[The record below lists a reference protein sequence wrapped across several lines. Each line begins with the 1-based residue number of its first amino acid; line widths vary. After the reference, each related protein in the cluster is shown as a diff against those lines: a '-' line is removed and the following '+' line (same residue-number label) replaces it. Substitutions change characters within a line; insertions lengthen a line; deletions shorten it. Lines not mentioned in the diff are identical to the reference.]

1 MVRPL
6 TLRRASWVALFHH
19 NQYIEVEKAIV
30 NRSNQS
36 VGHAVG
42 DQAEML
48 HSAGRIDN
56 DEVVFL
62 GSSDFL
68 ELRYELP
75 QVSAGAQRAT
85 AGEVLFVRSA
95 NFLESRYE
103 PPQDRARAL
112 LRDRKMIGQLQF
124 LLVLPIPFMSI
135 PEVPRE
141 GFVGLS
147 RDRNTPRVGGTTD
160 VRIAGSFPAIEKR
173 TSPTPRIIAP
183 GR

>member
-1 MVRPL
+1 
-6 TLRRASWVALFHH
+6 
-19 NQYIEVEKAIV
+19 
-30 NRSNQS
+30 
-36 VGHAVG
+36 
-42 DQAEML
+42 ML

-68 ELRYELP
+68 EMRYELP

-103 PPQDRARAL
+103 PPQGRARAL
-112 LRDRKMIGQLQF
+112 LRDRKMIGQFQF

-141 GFVGLS
+141 GLLV
-147 RDRNTPRVGGTTD
+147 
-160 VRIAGSFPAIEKR
+160 
-173 TSPTPRIIAP
+173 
-183 GR
+183 